1 MWVVPGRREEV
12 WTLLLLLLEVEV
24 MEEGSGRDGSFQL
37 PPLRLSVS
45 VTKSS
50 VRSTGV
56 QNPESTRPR
65 VLSDAHSP
73 PAVSVPTEH
82 PESLESPTV

>member
-12 WTLLLLLLEVEV
+12 WTLLLLLLLLEVEV

-45 VTKSS
+45 VGQEDK
-50 VRSTGV
+50 
-56 QNPESTRPR
+56 E
-65 VLSDAHSP
+65 LSNQ
-73 PAVSVPTEH
+73 TITMNFIYFR
-82 PESLESPTV
+82 LINK

>member
-12 WTLLLLLLEVEV
+12 WTLLLLLLLEVEV

-45 VTKSS
+45 V
-50 VRSTGV
+50 G
-56 QNPESTRPR
+56 QENE
-65 VLSDAHSP
+65 VLSNATPS
-73 PAVSVPTEH
+73 SGK
-82 PESLESPTV
+82 

>member
-45 VTKSS
+45 VGQENINISY
-50 VRSTGV
+50 VR
-56 QNPESTRPR
+56 
-65 VLSDAHSP
+65 L
-73 PAVSVPTEH
+73 
-82 PESLESPTV
+82 